1 MKKIFSSL
9 IILIICL
16 LIGVYFFIPS
26 EIKVTK
32 EFIVKAPL
40 AAVSR
45 IFFSTSEWNN
55 WLKDDTKAPGFEI
68 NNVTY
73 TNQHKLTV
81 NNGLITVYH
90 NYKHQHLSTVNIADL
105 ATGQSVISWQITFPK
120 TKNLITKVEYYIEAH
135 KIKKSINSLCEIFK
149 LYIEDSKKVY
159 GFKTRFTTLQD
170 SSMITTQGESFQYPS
185 VRDIYVKIEKLEQYA
200 AENNASIT
208 NFPMLN
214 IQSNGSSGYRFM
226 VALPIN
232 KRLENKGDILFKQM
246 LPNGNFLCS
255 DSIYGGFSKLDN
267 LFINFE
273 NYRKDLNIM
282 SPAIPFQ
289 SLITDRRREG
299 DTTKWLTKFYYP
311 IF

>member
-1 MKKIFSSL
+1 M
-9 IILIICL
+9 
-16 LIGVYFFIPS
+16 
-26 EIKVTK
+26 
-32 EFIVKAPL
+32 
-40 AAVSR
+40 
-45 IFFSTSEWNN
+45 
-55 WLKDDTKAPGFEI
+55 KDDTKAPGFEI

-73 TNQHKLTV
+73 TNQHKITV

-105 ATGQSVISWQITFPK
+105 ATGQSVISWQVTFPE
-120 TKNLITKVEYYIEAH
+120 TKNLITKVEYYIEAQ
-135 KIKKSINSLCEIFK
+135 KIKKSIDSLCEIFK
-149 LYIEDSKKVY
+149 QYIEDSKKAY

-200 AENNASIT
+200 TENNAKAT

-214 IQSNGSSGYRFM
+214 IQRVDNSNYRFI

-232 KRLENKGDILFKQM
+232 RRLENKGEILFKQM

-255 DSIYGGFSKLDN
+255 DSIYGGFSKVDN
-267 LFINFE
+267 LFKNFE

-289 SLITDRRREG
+289 SLITDRIREG
-299 DTTKWLTKFYYP
+299 DTTKWITKFYYP